1 LSYKISTSALFQ
13 TPTRAGQQSVS
24 ATTCQDTQEQHIQG
38 PGLLDR
44 DTLVQEPHQDKDI
57 LVLLE
62 PLLQVKAIIDQELLL
77 RVKAIL
83 VHPISS
89 RAIQELGHLPDPRD
103 TQGLELHLDNKDMEE
118 HLLNRDTVVVE
129 QLLKGM
135 QDSNSSSSSRVM
147 VVQLLPHSRA
157 EAMVEA
163 HL

>member
-1 LSYKISTSALFQ
+1 MLQ
-13 TPTRAGQQSVS
+13 
-24 ATTCQDTQEQHIQG
+24 
-38 PGLLDR
+38 
-44 DTLVQEPHQDKDI
+44 
-57 LVLLE
+57 E

-83 VHPISS
+83 VHPSS

-118 HLLNRDTVVVE
+118 HLLNRDMEVE

-135 QDSNSSSSSRVM
+135 QDSYNSSRGM
-147 VVQLLPHSRA
+147 VVQLLPHNR
-157 EAMVEA
+157 VEA

>member
-1 LSYKISTSALFQ
+1 MSYKISTSALFQ

-44 DTLVQEPHQDKDI
+44 DTPAQEPHQDKDI
-57 LVLLE
+57 LLLPK
-62 PLLQVKAIIDQELLL
+62 PLLQVKAIIDQELLI

-83 VHPISS
+83 VHPSS
-89 RAIQELGHLPDPRD
+89 RVFQELGPLPDPRD

-118 HLLNRDTVVVE
+118 HLLNRDMVME

-135 QDSNSSSSSRVM
+135 QDSNNSSRGM
-147 VVQLLPHSRA
+147 VVQLIPHSRA
-157 EAMVEA
+157 EA